1 MTRRVYLAGAI
12 DRVERSRAEEW
23 RAQAKRTMGDF
34 DLVAVDPLA
43 EVEDS
48 WSDDEI
54 VNRDRYL
61 LGQSD
66 AVLVDGRTPGFGTGC
81 EIQTAYDLSIPVV
94 VWGVSPPNA
103 GVWLR
108 HHCVYATPNL
118 AEAVEYIAGLLL

>member
-1 MTRRVYLAGAI
+1 MRRVYLAGAI
-12 DRVERSRAEEW
+12 DRIERNRAEEW
-23 RAQAKRTMGDF
+23 RAQAKRIMGDF
-34 DLVAVDPLA
+34 DLVAVDPLTEA
-43 EVEDS
+43 EDS

-61 LGQSD
+61 LSKSD

-81 EIQTAYDLSIPVV
+81 EIQAAYEACIPIVA
-94 VWGVSPPNA
+94 WGVSPPHA

-108 HHCVYATPNL
+108 HHCVYTTPNL